1 MRDVDARRGCAA
13 WMRGG
18 RGSMEGE
25 GCKNRSR
32 RNGSTGVLGKR
43 GAIVKVKVIRNYDLG
58 EYQSK
63 RVRSRRRYS
72 NRGDRTT
79 ERRRDR
85 ERRERRKE
93 VKKAVEERRRKGKQ
107 WKGNSFPLA
116 EETCETRSLIAF
128 KNREF
133 APATR
138 KLSENLDSFHWNAF
152 LYPGH
157 RRDSNFSSPPRSHS
171 SRMHRGNCATWPSL
185 HDPLHVLF
193 SMYIYIGSVDLIRA
207 RVNKEIL
214 LQADGGYSILKF
226 VCTRH
231 LSWRVNRKIYTIHS
245 YNIRFL
251 SFQDNVYFAFV

>member
-13 WMRGG
+13 GEEAWRGKVA
-18 RGSMEGE
+18 RTDPGE
-25 GCKNRSR
+25 TDLRACLAN
-32 RNGSTGVLGKR
+32 

-72 NRGDRTT
+72 NRGDRAT

-193 SMYIYIGSVDLIRA
+193 SMYIYIGSVDLIRT

>member
-1 MRDVDARRGCAA
+1 MRGVDARHGCAA

-32 RNGSTGVLGKR
+32 RNGSTGVFGKR
-43 GAIVKVKVIRNYDLG
+43 GAIVKVKVIRNYNLG

-72 NRGDRTT
+72 NRGDRATET

-85 ERRERRKE
+85 EKRERRKE

-107 WKGNSFPLA
+107 WKGNSFPLV

-231 LSWRVNRKIYTIHS
+231 LSFSQFSAFKII
-245 YNIRFL
+245 
-251 SFQDNVYFAFV
+251 YFAFV

>member
-1 MRDVDARRGCAA
+1 MNTKVNGFVHD
-13 WMRGG
+13 GG
-18 RGSMEGE
+18 IR
-25 GCKNRSR
+25 
-32 RNGSTGVLGKR
+32 
-43 GAIVKVKVIRNYDLG
+43 IVG
-58 EYQSK
+58 
-63 RVRSRRRYS
+63 
-72 NRGDRTT
+72 T
-79 ERRRDR
+79 ERRREGET
-85 ERRERRKE
+85 ERRGKGGRKWKRQLRKE
-93 VKKAVEERRRKGKQ
+93 GEKERRRKGKQ

-193 SMYIYIGSVDLIRA
+193 SMYICWLRRSDPRA
-207 RVNKEIL
+207 CK
-214 LQADGGYSILKF
+214 
-226 VCTRH
+226 
-231 LSWRVNRKIYTIHS
+231 
-245 YNIRFL
+245 
-251 SFQDNVYFAFV
+251 